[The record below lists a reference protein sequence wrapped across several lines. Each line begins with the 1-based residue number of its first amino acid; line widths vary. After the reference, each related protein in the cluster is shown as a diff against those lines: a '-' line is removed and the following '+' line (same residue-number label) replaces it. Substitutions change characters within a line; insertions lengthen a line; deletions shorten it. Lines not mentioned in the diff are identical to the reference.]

1 MLCIGTLC
9 LQLALKYPI
18 YHRCIVIS
26 FIAEGKPPWPVYT
39 HSPIYGHQ
47 TTSQRHNDTKRER
60 ERELDLKEKLALPST
75 NEKNQRVMH
84 CQRIDQTDCHVT

>member
-1 MLCIGTLC
+1 MGI
-9 LQLALKYPI
+9 
-18 YHRCIVIS
+18 
-26 FIAEGKPPWPVYT
+26 KPPPK
-39 HSPIYGHQ
+39 
-47 TTSQRHNDTKRER
+47 DTMTPRER